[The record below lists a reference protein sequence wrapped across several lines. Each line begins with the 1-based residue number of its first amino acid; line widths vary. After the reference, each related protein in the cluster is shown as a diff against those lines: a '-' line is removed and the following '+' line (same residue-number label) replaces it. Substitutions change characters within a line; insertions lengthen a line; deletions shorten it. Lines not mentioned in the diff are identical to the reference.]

1 MSSSNLMD
9 RARALAGST
18 AVAALP
24 LAVAVTPASAFVVEP
39 AGSGASLQHGYS
51 VVGEYSN
58 SGWFMSWLDD
68 AAASASVLG
77 NGFKLSGT
85 QTITDSLFWRWDDN
99 AQATLRRYDVT
110 GFAFAWGG
118 AINGALRSGDML
130 SAPFD
135 FLLDYT
141 HTLPQ
146 FAAFDYFGVNWSL
159 KIGLRAD
166 GYVPEFYQPVP
177 SNNNT
182 LTYAETYGSVDVA
195 GQFGFQGSLGVPV
208 DDWTA
213 SQATHWFAVLTVDW
227 NDALA
232 QRGYEDTHGSHNGD
246 TLTFTVPD
254 NSIDLTI
261 VQGKTTLAGEIL
273 ENSGT
278 YTAPSWSVFRTA
290 GTFRNLAGGL
300 LRIEGTAE
308 IADGGTI
315 SNAFGGTV
323 QNAGTLRALFGGVM
337 TNSGVFDNESGASI
351 ENSGTLRNLL
361 GGVLGGAGSV
371 TNNSDGVIE
380 NAGLLRMLGGASFSN
395 YGKFDNLAGA
405 EIEVEGSMDNL
416 FGGLMGNAGR
426 MQIKTGG
433 SLGNSGTLLNA
444 LGGLMTN
451 GGTVSNQSSGVFGN
465 IGTLTNA
472 LGGMMFNSGRFTNSS
487 SNTVNNEGYFY
498 SDGLLENTE
507 TGTFNNDGTLEIG
520 GGTFVNDGLLNNAGS
535 IVNWGSVAIGTTG
548 RVTGAGTYEQWYG
561 HTRVDG
567 ELSATQI
574 ALHGGTLAGSGVVTA
589 TAALSMDEGVTIAPG
604 GEDEAGTLTIHADF
618 LADPTGVLL
627 VDIDGPNP
635 GAQHDV
641 LAIDGIATLA
651 GDLHLDIGYTPAP
664 GAVFTILTATGGV
677 AGQFGNVV
685 AGPWQVAIQYGAD
698 SVTLQLGAPVPEPG
712 TYAMFLAGLGLLA
725 LWRQRRR

>member
-1 MSSSNLMD
+1 MSNNNLMD

-24 LAVAVTPASAFVVEP
+24 LAVAVSPASAFVVE
-39 AGSGASLQHGYS
+39 SGPTGVSLQHGYS

-68 AAASASVLG
+68 TAASASVLG
-77 NGFKLSGT
+77 NGLKLSGT
-85 QTITDSLFWRWDDN
+85 KTITDSLFWRWDDN

-110 GFAFAWGG
+110 GVAFAWGG
-118 AINGALRSGDML
+118 AINGALRSGDMIA
-130 SAPFD
+130 APFE

-141 HTLPQ
+141 HTAPQ

-166 GYVPEFYQPVP
+166 EQVPDFYQPLP

-182 LTYAETYGSVDVA
+182 LYVSETYGSVDTA
-195 GQFGFQGSLGVPV
+195 GQFGFQGSLGIPV
-208 DDWTA
+208 DDWSA
-213 SQATHWFAVLTVDW
+213 QQATHWFAVLTVDW

-261 VQGKTTLAGEIL
+261 LQGKTTFAGEVL

-290 GTFRNLAGGL
+290 GTFRNLAGGR

-308 IADGGTI
+308 ITEGGTL

-323 QNAGTLRALFGGVM
+323 QNAGTLRALLGGVM
-337 TNSGVFDNESGASI
+337 ANSGEFDNEAGGSV
-351 ENSGTLRNLL
+351 ENSGTIRNLL
-361 GGVLGGAGSV
+361 GGVFGGAGSV
-371 TNNSDGVIE
+371 SNNSDGVVE

-395 YGKFDNLAGA
+395 AGKFDNLAGA
-405 EIEVEGSMDNL
+405 EAEVEGSMDNL
-416 FGGLMGNAGR
+416 LGGLMGNAGR
-426 MQIKTGG
+426 IQIQTGG
-433 SLGNSGTLLNA
+433 SLTNAGTLLNA
-444 LGGLMTN
+444 LGGRMTN
-451 GGTVSNQSSGVFGN
+451 GGTISNTSSGVFNN
-465 IGTLTNA
+465 IGTLANA
-472 LGGMMFNSGRFTNSS
+472 LGGSMFNSGQFTNSS
-487 SNTVNNEGYFY
+487 SNTVNNDGYFY
-498 SDGLLENTE
+498 SDGTLENTA
-507 TGTFNNDGTLEIG
+507 TGTFNNDGTLEVG

-535 IVNWGSVAIGTTG
+535 IVNWGSVSIGASG
-548 RVTGAGTYEQWYG
+548 RITGAGTYAQWYG
-561 HTRVDG
+561 RTRVDG
-567 ELSATQI
+567 ELSASQI

-589 TAALSMDEGVTIAPG
+589 ATALSMDEDVTIAPG
-604 GEDEAGTLTIHADF
+604 GEDNVGRLTINADF

-627 VDIDGPNP
+627 VDIDGPDQ

-651 GDLHLDIGYTPAP
+651 GELHLDIGYTPAP
-664 GAVFTILTATGGV
+664 GAMFTILTATGGV
-677 AGQFGNVV
+677 AGQFGAIV
-685 AGPWQVAIQYGAD
+685 AGPWQVAAHYGPD
-698 SVTLQLGAPVPEPG
+698 SVTIQFGAPVPEPG
-712 TYAMFLAGLGLLA
+712 TYAMFLAGLGLLG